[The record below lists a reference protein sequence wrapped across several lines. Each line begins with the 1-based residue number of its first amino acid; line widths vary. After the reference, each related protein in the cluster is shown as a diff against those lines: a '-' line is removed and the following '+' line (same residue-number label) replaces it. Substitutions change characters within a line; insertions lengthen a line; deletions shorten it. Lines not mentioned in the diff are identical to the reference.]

1 MPPKELSP
9 WWRGKRGFQVGSFPG
24 ECVELISGKVPES
37 VVDSLPKPV
46 PRKRGKLSTFLRS
59 LVKARPKRSEQP
71 EPAKE
76 GVFGCDLGEH
86 LLRSGRDVPQVLQSC
101 AEFIEQHG
109 VVQGIYR
116 LSGVASRIQRLRHE
130 FESEQVPEL
139 SVRDIHSVSSL
150 CKMYFRELPN
160 PLLTE
165 QLYGKFSDA
174 VCAATEEERLLSMQ
188 DAIQQLPAP
197 HYRTL
202 EYLMRHLA
210 SLAGNSSVT
219 NMGAQNLAI
228 VWAPNLLRSQQ
239 SQSASTYGE
248 AACMELQMQS
258 DVVEFLI
265 SHTDVLFPSTST
277 SAVGEEAGHSSLDG
291 PKSVWVSPPSA
302 KLLTLQEAQAERR
315 GQSSSPAATR
325 SSNTEVEEGPTAD
338 VCQQQRGNSQVLGI
352 ALNSWNGSP
361 YLTGQLS
368 DSTVSKDRLS
378 EEEARVCFRQIV
390 SAIASVRSQGYAHRD
405 LKPMMRQMAGPI
417 VLVPISDLFLLRHKH
432 NLDPKL
438 PTKFDSANHFGTP
451 DGTLSVRLL
460 DRLREG
466 TPLARPEISRKDSLP
481 SSDHCGSRQGPSIGG

>member
-338 VCQQQRGNSQVLGI
+338 VCQQLRGNSQVLGI

-405 LKPMMRQMAGPI
+405 LKPVSLNCSQSFI
-417 VLVPISDLFLLRHKH
+417 
-432 NLDPKL
+432 N
-438 PTKFDSANHFGTP
+438 NH
-451 DGTLSVRLL
+451 
-460 DRLREG
+460 
-466 TPLARPEISRKDSLP
+466 
-481 SSDHCGSRQGPSIGG
+481 

>member
-1 MPPKELSP
+1 MGVTCSK
-9 WWRGKRGFQVGSFPG
+9 
-24 ECVELISGKVPES
+24 IS
-37 VVDSLPKPV
+37 
-46 PRKRGKLSTFLRS
+46 
-59 LVKARPKRSEQP
+59 SE
-71 EPAKE
+71 
-76 GVFGCDLGEH
+76 
-86 LLRSGRDVPQVLQSC
+86 
-101 AEFIEQHG
+101 
-109 VVQGIYR
+109 
-116 LSGVASRIQRLRHE
+116 
-130 FESEQVPEL
+130 PEL
-139 SVRDIHSVSSL
+139 AG
-150 CKMYFRELPN
+150 
-160 PLLTE
+160 TE
-165 QLYGKFSDA
+165 DA

-325 SSNTEVEEGPTAD
+325 SSNTEVEEGPA
-338 VCQQQRGNSQVLGI
+338 
-352 ALNSWNGSP
+352 A
-361 YLTGQLS
+361 
-368 DSTVSKDRLS
+368 DRLS

-390 SAIASVRSQGYAHRD
+390 SAIASVCSQGYAHRD
-405 LKPMMRQMAGPI
+405 LKPVSLNCSQSFI
-417 VLVPISDLFLLRHKH
+417 
-432 NLDPKL
+432 N
-438 PTKFDSANHFGTP
+438 NH
-451 DGTLSVRLL
+451 
-460 DRLREG
+460 
-466 TPLARPEISRKDSLP
+466 
-481 SSDHCGSRQGPSIGG
+481 